1 MSVNKAGPRLYRS
14 IPFKHLGKGGAAASK
29 RASNVALNLTPFVDM
44 MTILVT
50 FLLMVFS
57 TSGELIQAQKG
68 VELPKVGPDRKDVL
82 QSAPVI
88 IVSKSDL
95 SFQGAPVATIE
106 SLLRED
112 NPSLRIEALFE
123 KMSAFAKKRQEEID
137 LPANESDRRAR
148 KACEQSKQ
156 GIVDKNN
163 LCPIGLAILQAD
175 KETDARIISMIVTTA
190 KYAEFDNLLFAV
202 KNK

>member
-1 MSVNKAGPRLYRS
+1 MSVAKAGPRLYRS
-14 IPFKHLGKGGAAASK
+14 IPFKHLGKGGASATK
-29 RASNVALNLTPFVDM
+29 KPSNVSLNLTPFVDM

-68 VELPKVGPDRKDVL
+68 VELPKVGADRKDAL
-82 QSAPVI
+82 QVAPVI
-88 IVSKSDL
+88 IVSKTDL

-112 NPSLRIEALFE
+112 NPSLKIETLFE
-123 KMSAFAKKRQEEID
+123 KMQAFAKKRQEEID

-148 KACEQSKQ
+148 KACEDAKS

-163 LCPIGLAILQAD
+163 LCPTRTPTPASS
-175 KETDARIISMIVTTA
+175 TWS
-190 KYAEFDNLLFAV
+190 
-202 KNK
+202 